1 MHVLLTGGT
10 GFVGAELARTLLA
23 QHDLTRLYLVVRP
36 RAGISA
42 AERVKKTVQHWAKF
56 GLAALPRDVAKIHLI
71 DHDLSSGQLQVPSP
85 VDYVIHSAASTD
97 LGAPLDL
104 SRRANLFATQRVLD
118 AARKSPKL
126 KRFVH
131 LSTAYVCG
139 KTRGPVAVDTPAPS
153 RFHNFYEQ
161 SKFEAEQCVRASGL
175 PWTIVRPSMIVGR
188 SDNGYVVQMKV
199 LYSVLRLWA
208 SGMLPVAPFD
218 LKAWVDIIPV
228 DYVVDGTLA
237 AMRRAIAE
245 GKTLHFCA
253 GEDRQRCGTLMLCA
267 KTVFPNKIPPMLP
280 IWIAALHTKKP
291 FNSTLP
297 HRLRE
302 LLHIMFWHLPYLS
315 MRDRIYDMSQTDELL
330 GAMGIERPKFANY
343 GTTLFKFCKDTAWG
357 KRDLN
362 QARENADRLIAIGS

>member
-1 MHVLLTGGT
+1 MHILLTGGT
-10 GFVGAELARTLLA
+10 GFVGAELARVLIA
-23 QHDLTRLYLVVRP
+23 QGDVTKLYVVVRP
-36 RAGISA
+36 RAGVGA
-42 AERVKKTVQHWAKF
+42 EERVKRTAQHWAKF
-56 GLAALPRDVAKIHLI
+56 GLEASARDLAKIQII
-71 DHDLSSGQLQVPSP
+71 DHDLHAGRLEVPSA

-97 LGAPLDL
+97 LGAPLDM

-118 AARKSPKL
+118 AARRSPKL

-139 KTRGPVAVDTPAPS
+139 KARGPVAVDSPPPA

-161 SKFEAEQCVRASGL
+161 SKYEAEQCVRASGL

-218 LKAWVDIIPV
+218 LKAWVDVIPV

-237 AMRRAIAE
+237 AMRRAAAE

-253 GEDRQRCGTLMLCA
+253 GEDRQRCDTLMLCA
-267 KTVFPNKIPPMLP
+267 KTVFPNRIPPMLP
-280 IWIAALHTKKP
+280 VWLARLYTKKP

-302 LLHIMFWHLPYLS
+302 LLHIMYWHLPYLS
-315 MRDRIYDMSQTDELL
+315 MRDRVYDMSQTDQLL
-330 GAMGIERPKFANY
+330 SSMGIDRPKFENY

-357 KRDLN
+357 KRELN
-362 QARENADRLIAIGS
+362 QSRENADRLIAIGS